1 MQLTNDQ
8 LKTYHDLGYLLLPN
22 CFTPGEVEM
31 METEAAALCLQDLPG
46 KVIKK
51 DGKTVRIIHGAHME
65 NKVFHGVVRHSKL
78 IEPVMQIVGDSSVYI
93 HRCSINFKPGFED
106 TMWSWHQDSY
116 YFCKDDGMPRTDA
129 AIAILFLDEV
139 NEFNGPTLLM
149 PGSHQEGLISPIA
162 ESEECSSLEEKQ
174 YLKLRRTQHILSRTT
189 VTKLVEKYGIVAPK
203 GAAGSVLL
211 FHPSC
216 VHGSA
221 PNIMSPFN
229 RTIVVIAYNSVKNI
243 PIAVENPR
251 PEYVAGRDYRALEP
265 LAENIL
271 QHFASR

>member
-1 MQLTNDQ
+1 MQLTSQQ
-8 LKTYHDLGYLLLPN
+8 LKTYEDEGYLLLPN
-22 CFTPGEVEM
+22 CFNPAEVEVM
-31 METEAAALCLQDLPG
+31 RTQANALCLQDLPG

-51 DGKTVRIIHGAHME
+51 DGKTVRIIHGAHLE
-65 NKVFHGVVRHSKL
+65 NKIFHRLVRHPKL

-93 HRCSINFKPGFED
+93 HRCSLNFKPAFAD

-116 YFCKDDGMPRTDA
+116 YFCKDDGMPTDA
-129 AIAILFLDEV
+129 AAIAMVFLDEV

-149 PGSHQEGLISPIA
+149 PGSHHEGLINPIA
-162 ESEECSSLEEKQ
+162 EEEEASALEQKQ
-174 YLKLRRTQHILSRTT
+174 YLKYRRTQYMLSRTT
-189 VTKLVEKYGIVAPK
+189 VSKLVEKYGIVAPK

-229 RTIVVIAYNSVKNI
+229 RTIVVIAYNSVDNI
-243 PIAVENPR
+243 PIPVENPR
-251 PEYVAGRDYRALEP
+251 PEYLAGKDYRPLEQLREDAL
-265 LAENIL
+265 LSTIG
-271 QHFASR
+271 